1 MTAIVRTSWHNAEV
15 LQNHPWTERLL
26 SLRLNAEPMPFQ
38 AGQFVTLRLLVT
50 LDNGETELVAKSYS
64 LINAPHELTTEIFY
78 NIVPNGKLSNAL
90 ARLRPGDQL
99 EISQPAKGFFV
110 LDEIPDVPNLWLF
123 ATGTGL
129 GPYLS
134 ILKTEAAWERFRHIT
149 LVHGVPLMEELA
161 YADLIQSFADQH
173 PGQFRFISCVT
184 REPNPQGLAGRI
196 TTNFAFGTLE
206 EAAGVTISPENTH
219 VMLCGNHNMLNEMK
233 ELLGQRGLQRH
244 LRHKPGHIT
253 TEQYF

>member
-1 MTAIVRTSWHNAEV
+1 MTIIRTSWHDAEV
-15 LQNHPWTERLL
+15 LHNQRWTERLL
-26 SLRLNAEPMPFQ
+26 TLRLNTDLMPFQ
-38 AGQFVTLRLLVT
+38 AGQFVTLRLPVT
-50 LDNGETELVAKSYS
+50 LDNGTTELVAKSYS
-64 LINAPHELTTEIFY
+64 LINAPHEPTVEIFY

-90 ARLRPGDQL
+90 ARLQPGDRL

-110 LDEIPDVPNLWLF
+110 LDEIPDVANLWML

-134 ILKTEAAWERFRHIT
+134 ILKTASVWERFQRIT
-149 LVHGVPLMEELA
+149 LVHGVPLVDELA

-173 PGQFRFISCVT
+173 PDQFRFISCVT
-184 REPNPQGLAGRI
+184 REANPHGLEGRI
-196 TTNFAFGTLE
+196 TTHFASGALE
-206 EAAGVTISPENTH
+206 QAAGLTIAPENSH
-219 VMLCGNHNMLNEMK
+219 IMLCGNHNMLNEMK
-233 ELLGQRGLQRH
+233 ELLGKRGLQRH